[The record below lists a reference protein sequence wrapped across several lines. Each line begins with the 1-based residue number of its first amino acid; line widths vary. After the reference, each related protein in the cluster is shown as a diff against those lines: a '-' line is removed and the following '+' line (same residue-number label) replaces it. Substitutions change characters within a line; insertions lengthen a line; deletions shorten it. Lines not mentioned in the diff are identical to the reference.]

1 MPRDTR
7 EKAFRPCAPRRTI
20 ALSSQGLGAAARR
33 CVTRVPAAVSAV
45 LLALPLLA
53 HASES
58 DRIVKA
64 LELRPGQSV
73 ADVGAGDGDFTIP
86 LGRRVGP
93 AGRVFATEV
102 EDEKLEKVRSAVGT
116 SGLANVTVLRGGQE
130 TTGLPDGCCDAILLR
145 LVYHHFTDPAAM
157 RRSLWQRPQ
166 AGRAPGRYRDDAA
179 EAWRALPG
187 VPERGGH
194 GIPAKELLADMES
207 DGFAVVDRYYEWP
220 AEGDSYCVVFRRPAK
235 ASAAP
240 ASNAPAR
247 SARASAARSSS
258 PAASS
263 TTRASG
269 ESSLFQ

>member
-1 MPRDTR
+1 M
-7 EKAFRPCAPRRTI
+7 
-20 ALSSQGLGAAARR
+20 RR
-33 CVTRVPAAVSAV
+33 CVTRVAAAVPAV

-64 LELRPGQSV
+64 LGLRSGQSV
-73 ADVGAGDGDFTIP
+73 ADVGAGDGDFTVP
-86 LGRRVGP
+86 LARAVGP
-93 AGRVFATEV
+93 DGRVFATEV
-102 EDEKLEKVRSAVGT
+102 EDDKLEKVRSAV
-116 SGLANVTVLRGGQE
+116 SAADLANVTVLRGEQS

-157 RRSLWQRPQ
+157 RRSLWTALKPGGRLGVVETTPQ
-166 AGRAPGRYRDDAA
+166 K
-179 EAWRALPG
+179 AWRELPG

-194 GIPAKELLADMES
+194 GIAAKELLADMER

-220 AEGDSYCVVFRRPAK
+220 AEGDSYCVVFRRPEKASTAP

-240 ASNAPAR
+240 VASAQGW
-247 SARASAARSSS
+247 AARSSS

-263 TTRASG
+263 TTRAG
-269 ESSLFQ
+269 PRSSPLQ